1 MTPPRDASVADAPAL
16 AALHAAAFP
25 PALAWGAGTIEMLL
39 ALPGAF
45 GLWREGAGLVLAR
58 MAADEAEILTFGVV
72 PDARRRGHGAA
83 LLRGALAA
91 ARSRGAGAMFLEV
104 AAGNAPALAL
114 YAREGFAEVGR
125 RRRYY
130 SDGADALVLRRC
142 LAGAAGGPAGAPP
155 SSAAPPGQ
163 RGRV

>member
-1 MTPPRDASVADAPAL
+1 MTSSSRVAMADDAPAL

-25 PALAWGAGTIEMLL
+25 AAQAWGPGAIALLL
-39 ALPGAF
+39 AMPGAF

-58 MAADEAEILTFGVV
+58 MATDEAEILTVAVV
-72 PDARRRGHGAA
+72 PAARRRGHGAA
-83 LLRGALAA
+83 LLREGMAA
-91 ARSRGAGAMFLEV
+91 ARARGAGAMFLEV

-130 SDGADALVLRRC
+130 AGGADALVLRRD
-142 LAGAAGGPAGAPP
+142 LAA
-155 SSAAPPGQ
+155 
-163 RGRV
+163 

>member
-1 MTPPRDASVADAPAL
+1 MTASRQAAAVDAPAL

-25 PALAWGAGTIEMLL
+25 PAQAWGADTVSLLL

-45 GLWREGAGLVLAR
+45 GRWEEGAGLVLAR
-58 MAADEAEILTFGVV
+58 MAGDEAEVLTFGVV
-72 PDARRRGHGAA
+72 PEARRRGHGAA

-91 ARSRGAGAMFLEV
+91 ARAKGAGAMFLEV

-125 RRRYY
+125 RKRYY
-130 SDGADALVLRRC
+130 SDGADALVLRRD
-142 LAGAAGGPAGAPP
+142 LDG
-155 SSAAPPGQ
+155 
-163 RGRV
+163 

>member
-1 MTPPRDASVADAPAL
+1 MTPLRDAVPADAPAL

-25 PALAWGAGTIEMLL
+25 PAQAWGADTIGLLL

-45 GLWREGAGLVLAR
+45 GLWRDYAGLVLAR
-58 MAADEAEILTFGVV
+58 MAADEAEVLTIGVA
-72 PDARRRGHGAA
+72 PDTRRRGHGAA

-91 ARSRGAGAMFLEV
+91 ARARGAGAMFLEV

-130 SDGADALVLRRC
+130 SDGADALVLK
-142 LAGAAGGPAGAPP
+142 
-155 SSAAPPGQ
+155 
-163 RGRV
+163 RGLDG

>member
-1 MTPPRDASVADAPAL
+1 MTSREAAIADAPAL

-25 PALAWGAGTIEMLL
+25 PAEAWSADTIGMLL

-45 GLWREGAGLVLAR
+45 GLWRNGAGLVLAR

-72 PDARRRGHGAA
+72 PGARRRGHGAA

-91 ARSRGAGAMFLEV
+91 ARARGAGAMFLEA

-130 SDGADALVLRRC
+130 SNGADALVLRRD
-142 LAGAAGGPAGAPP
+142 LGG
-155 SSAAPPGQ
+155 
-163 RGRV
+163 

>member
-1 MTPPRDASVADAPAL
+1 MTSRRAEPADAPAL

-25 PALAWGAGTIEMLL
+25 PGQAWGADTIALLL

-45 GLWREGAGLVLAR
+45 GSWRAGAGLVLAR
-58 MAADEAEILTFGVV
+58 MAGDEAEILTFGVI
-72 PDARRRGHGAA
+72 PEARRRGHGAA
-83 LLRGALAA
+83 LLREAVAA
-91 ARSRGAGAMFLEV
+91 ARAKGAGAMFLEA

-130 SDGADALVLRRC
+130 SDGADALVLRRE
-142 LAGAAGGPAGAPP
+142 LPAGRP
-155 SSAAPPGQ
+155 
-163 RGRV
+163 

>member
-1 MTPPRDASVADAPAL
+1 MTSREAAVADAPAL

-25 PALAWGAGTIEMLL
+25 PAQAWGADTVALLL

-58 MAADEAEILTFGVV
+58 MAGDEAEILTFGVV
-72 PDARRRGHGAA
+72 PEARRRGHGGS
-83 LLRGALAA
+83 LLREAIGA
-91 ARSRGAGAMFLEV
+91 ARAKGAGAMFLEV

-114 YAREGFAEVGR
+114 YAREGFAEVAR

-130 SDGADALVLRRC
+130 SDGADALVLRRE
-142 LAGAAGGPAGAPP
+142 LGG
-155 SSAAPPGQ
+155 
-163 RGRV
+163 

>member
-1 MTPPRDASVADAPAL
+1 VTTPSREATEADAPAL

-25 PALAWGAGTIEMLL
+25 PAQAWGTDTIAMLL

-45 GLWREGAGLVLAR
+45 GLWRDGAGLVLAR

-72 PDARRRGHGAA
+72 PGARRRGHGAA

-91 ARSRGAGAMFLEV
+91 ARARGAGAMFLE
-104 AAGNAPALAL
+104 AAANNASALAL

-125 RRRYY
+125 RGRYY
-130 SDGADALVLRRC
+130 SDGGDALVLRLDLDAR
-142 LAGAAGGPAGAPP
+142 
-155 SSAAPPGQ
+155 
-163 RGRV
+163 

>member
-1 MTPPRDASVADAPAL
+1 VTSRGAAEADAPAL

-25 PALAWGAGTIEMLL
+25 PDQAWSADTIALLL

-58 MAADEAEILTFGVV
+58 MAGDEAEILTFGVV
-72 PDARRRGHGAA
+72 PEARRRGHGGS
-83 LLRGALAA
+83 LLREAIGA
-91 ARSRGAGAMFLEV
+91 ARAKGAGAMFLEV

-130 SDGADALVLRRC
+130 SDGADALVLKRKV
-142 LAGAAGGPAGAPP
+142 GA
-155 SSAAPPGQ
+155 
-163 RGRV
+163 

>member
-1 MTPPRDASVADAPAL
+1 MTPSRRAAAADAPAL

-25 PALAWGAGTIEMLL
+25 PAQAWGADTIAMLL
-39 ALPGAF
+39 DLPGAF
-45 GLWREGAGLVLAR
+45 GFWREGAGLVLAR
-58 MAADEAEILTFGVV
+58 MAGDEAEILTFGVV

-83 LLRGALAA
+83 LLRGVLAA
-91 ARSRGAGAMFLEV
+91 ARARGAAAMFLEV

-130 SDGADALVLRRC
+130 SDGADALVLKRE
-142 LAGAAGGPAGAPP
+142 LGG
-155 SSAAPPGQ
+155 
-163 RGRV
+163 

>member
-1 MTPPRDASVADAPAL
+1 MTSRGAAEADAPAL

-25 PALAWGAGTIEMLL
+25 PDQAWSADTIALLL

-58 MAADEAEILTFGVV
+58 MAGDEAEILTFGVV
-72 PDARRRGHGAA
+72 PEARRRGHGGA
-83 LLRGALAA
+83 LLREAIGA
-91 ARSRGAGAMFLEV
+91 ARAKGAGAMFLEV

-130 SDGADALVLRRC
+130 SDGADALVLKREV
-142 LAGAAGGPAGAPP
+142 GA
-155 SSAAPPGQ
+155 
-163 RGRV
+163 

>member
-1 MTPPRDASVADAPAL
+1 MTPLRDAVPADAPAL

-25 PALAWGAGTIEMLL
+25 PAQAWGADTIGLLL

-45 GLWREGAGLVLAR
+45 GLWRDYAGLVLAR
-58 MAADEAEILTFGVV
+58 MAADEAEVLTIGVA
-72 PDARRRGHGAA
+72 PDTRRRGHGAA

-91 ARSRGAGAMFLEV
+91 ARARGAGAMFLEV

-130 SDGADALVLRRC
+130 ADGADALVLRRD
-142 LAGAAGGPAGAPP
+142 LGP
-155 SSAAPPGQ
+155 
-163 RGRV
+163 

>member
-1 MTPPRDASVADAPAL
+1 VTSRGAAEADAPAL

-25 PALAWGAGTIEMLL
+25 PDQAWSADTIALLL

-58 MAADEAEILTFGVV
+58 MAGDEAEILTFGVV
-72 PDARRRGHGAA
+72 PEARRRGHGGS
-83 LLRGALAA
+83 LLREAIGA
-91 ARSRGAGAMFLEV
+91 ARAKGAGAMFLEV

-130 SDGADALVLRRC
+130 SDGADALVLKREV
-142 LAGAAGGPAGAPP
+142 GA
-155 SSAAPPGQ
+155 
-163 RGRV
+163 

>member
-1 MTPPRDASVADAPAL
+1 MTPLREAAAADAPAL
-16 AALHAAAFP
+16 AALHAAAFT
-25 PALAWGAGTIEMLL
+25 PAQAWGAGTIEVLL

-58 MAADEAEILTFGVV
+58 MAADEAEILTVGVS
-72 PDARRRGHGAA
+72 PGARRRGHGAA
-83 LLRGALAA
+83 LLRGALGS
-91 ARSRGAGAMFLEV
+91 ARARGAGAMFLEV

-130 SDGADALVLRRC
+130 SDGADALVLRRG
-142 LAGAAGGPAGAPP
+142 LDG
-155 SSAAPPGQ
+155 
-163 RGRV
+163 

>member
-1 MTPPRDASVADAPAL
+1 VTSREAAVADAPAL

-25 PALAWGAGTIEMLL
+25 PAQAWGADTVALLL

-58 MAADEAEILTFGVV
+58 MAGDEAEILTFGVV
-72 PDARRRGHGAA
+72 PEARRRGHGGS
-83 LLRGALAA
+83 LLREAIGA
-91 ARSRGAGAMFLEV
+91 ARAKGAGAMFLEV

-114 YAREGFAEVGR
+114 YAREGFAEVAR

-130 SDGADALVLRRC
+130 SDGADALVLRRE
-142 LAGAAGGPAGAPP
+142 LGG
-155 SSAAPPGQ
+155 
-163 RGRV
+163 